1 MQNSFPFIIYGA
13 GGHGKVIAET
23 LSLMNCQDV
32 FFWDQNHSSSQSH
45 LKVYP
50 PFQGP
55 TGKVVLGMGN
65 LLVRKEILVEK
76 GQLIDFFPSFLPHPA
91 AFVSPSAQIG
101 KATWIGPNAT
111 VHSFS
116 VIGDHCIINSGSI
129 VDHDVHLGN
138 NVHIAPGATLCG
150 HVSIGDHSFV
160 GANAVIT
167 PGIKIGSNVFIKAG
181 SLVKEDV
188 LDGAVI

>member
-1 MQNSFPFIIYGA
+1 MQNPFPFIIYGA

-32 FFWDQNHSSSQSH
+32 FFWDKNDSASQMDQ
-45 LKVYP
+45 KVYP

-55 TGKVVLGMGN
+55 AGKVILGMGN
-65 LLVRKEILVEK
+65 LSVRKEILAEK
-76 GQLIDFFPSFLPHPA
+76 GELIDFFESFLCHPT

-101 KATWIGPNAT
+101 KATWIGPQAI
-111 VHSFS
+111 VHTFTK
-116 VIGDHCIINSGSI
+116 IGDHSIINSGSI

-160 GANAVIT
+160 GANAVVI